1 MAKAHKTLFECTSCG
16 AQSPKWLGK
25 CPGCADWNSLVEARE
40 VAPRSAGAARPA
52 AQHPVPLSEVSVDAA
67 ARHRCG
73 IEEFDRVLG
82 GGVVAGSVVLIG
94 GDPGIGKS
102 TLLMQALVG
111 FAQQGKSALYVT
123 GEESAAQVALRARRV
138 GMSPDVLLLATTE
151 LADVEAA
158 LAATHYDVVVIDS
171 VQTLRTGELSAGPG
185 SVAQLREVTGQLTQ
199 IAKQRN
205 TAIFL
210 IGHVTKDG
218 GLAGPKV
225 LEHLVD
231 AVLSFEGDPSHAFR
245 LVRSTKN
252 RYAATHEVGVF
263 EMVEEGLREVT
274 DPSSLFIGERPGR
287 AAGSVIV
294 CTAEGSR
301 SLLVEVQAL
310 VATAQYGSP
319 RRVATGLDS
328 QRLSVLLAV
337 LERKAGVPV
346 LDQDVFVSV
355 AGGVRVDEPAVDLGL
370 SVAIASALRE
380 RPVADGLAIFGEVGL
395 AGEVRAV
402 SRVAGRVAE
411 ARKMGLTRLVLPK
424 ANAQRLTSSEA
435 KGIELLPVST
445 VEEALGVAF

>member
-1 MAKAHKTLFECTSCG
+1 MAKADKTLFECTSCG

-25 CPGCADWNSLVEARE
+25 CPGCADWNSLVEVRHAPAKATASRGDAQKP
-40 VAPRSAGAARPA
+40 VALGEIST
-52 AQHPVPLSEVSVDAA
+52 DAVE
-67 ARHRCG
+67 RHRCG
-73 IEEFDRVLG
+73 IDEFDRVLG
-82 GGVVAGSVVLIG
+82 GGVVVGSVVLLG

-111 FAQQGKSALYVT
+111 LAKQGKRALYVT
-123 GEESAAQVALRARRV
+123 GEESAAQVALRARRI
-138 GMSPDVLLLATTE
+138 GMSPDVLLLASTE
-151 LADVEAA
+151 LTDVEDA
-158 LAATHYDVVVIDS
+158 LAAEHFDVVVIDS
-171 VQTLRTGELSAGPG
+171 VQTLRSAELAAAPG
-185 SVAQLREVTGQLTQ
+185 SVAQLREVAGQLTRL
-199 IAKQRN
+199 AKRSG
-205 TAIFL
+205 TAMFL

-231 AVLSFEGDPSHAFR
+231 AVLSFEGDPTHAFR

-252 RYAATHEVGVF
+252 RYAPTHEVGVF
-263 EMVEEGLREVT
+263 EMVEEGLREVS

-319 RRVATGLDS
+319 RRVATGLDG
-328 QRLSVLLAV
+328 QRLAVLLAV

-346 LDQDVFVSV
+346 LDQDVFVNA

-370 SVAIASALRE
+370 SVAVASALRE
-380 RPVADGLAIFGEVGL
+380 RPLAEGVAIFGEVGL

-402 SRVAGRVAE
+402 SRAVGRVAE
-411 ARKMGLTRLVLPK
+411 ARKMGLTRVLLPR
-424 ANAQRLTSSEA
+424 ANAERLTQTESA
-435 KGIELLPVST
+435 GIELVAVST
-445 VEEALGVAF
+445 VAEALEFAF